1 MASNHLA
8 QQVPPPAAGYRTS
21 TDHMHMVPPRSPHQ
35 QAWQPPPP
43 PGSPPQLP
51 VASQH
56 RSVEQNVAFI
66 AGQVVTMQET
76 LVGFRAKIDS
86 MADEQRAA
94 AERLTMLEG
103 RARSEQALGH
113 DARTPSRSG
122 DARRQVDYSYN
133 DHHYAFGDTP
143 RRGLHFQNLGPPTP
157 RDRIPSGPT
166 SEQNRTSNAY
176 GTSSATGQTQ
186 DQSSLLKVINFFR
199 TTHGVFDGEKG
210 HAAQWMTGLIH
221 AMDSFQVDAKQRI
234 SVAASLLSGDAKV
247 WCQDLQAR
255 MPHMLFQH
263 FPEAHGT
270 TLSELKQR
278 ERDTFVG
285 EFLQRFQPPQDVDSI
300 VRHLQSALQVR
311 KLTPQSL
318 MESIRTHGRNC
329 DPPLSQQHTW
339 SILERCLEPDLVEI
353 IKRSKYKEY
362 PNRKAVADVDWLSD
376 EATAAARISP
386 SSLKV
391 SAAAV
396 TPAPPIV
403 AAIANAPS
411 TSNCDQLEQN
421 MRKITHDMVVLK
433 GMFFDNMIQPGY
445 NGATPYPENRGY
457 TQSPAFQSSPRAA
470 PSPSTSSAFPPTPQD
485 PRAFVAERANRRQ
498 EHFDPEPARPRD
510 ATPQRLV
517 QPPIGATPRSA
528 PPRDSPAPQSLRFAD
543 EEMDPPRDQ
552 RYTPTPQREPSPT
565 PPPQWSRGAPVS
577 GEKGSP
583 APTWSQPR
591 APSRN
596 DYNTGANDR
605 DFSPSTYQGAPS
617 RRYGNGYGNFGSN
630 NQYRQQY
637 RNDHRPA
644 QHTYNTR
651 NAAGRVN
658 AILHQQEEQ
667 QLQQDVQLPL
677 PEDYEYRGAGE
688 QGADGYPVG
697 EQYAGQR
704 DEDDQNEQFDP
715 GGATT
720 AVFPIPNHVCVS
732 RSLILQNNPSFT
744 LPAVFTPQVGLD
756 KVISVLVDTGADFQ
770 VLRTSL
776 FTALGLDISDYVNR
790 SNLGDFQCYDASGKN
805 MGVVGILR
813 RSLSF
818 QLRATD
824 GTYRTFTI
832 DPFYK
837 TASGFLSATVV
848 CDSCPF
854 QALLGWPML
863 GHHSFL
869 IDPATLSVRC
879 DGKIYPKSDQRLA
892 RKSLSSDDTPR
903 TWDGFAGCAT
913 TPLEPFESTLVPV
926 WIPDLVSVMASNE
939 ELVFSPDERFMEE
952 TGLVFTATTIDRSNP
967 RIFLTN
973 TNAHAVDLSAL
984 TYLGTMQRHF
994 HKTVHALNRA
1004 EVSTVAANTSTKQG
1018 STTTRTE
1025 DVLPKIHDSIPDA
1038 YKAQFQALLHEYK
1051 DVFHNDFS
1059 QHSWDTAPATID
1071 LLPGAKPHHA
1081 NPYRLPAAHQL
1092 AMRALIEKFVAE
1104 GVVEASNSPWA
1115 APCFLVP
1122 KANGALRFVI
1132 DYRVLNSY
1140 TNRCHW
1146 PLPNIEDLLMQLA
1159 GARLFSVFD
1168 AHTGFHQMPL
1178 DEEARQFTSFITSF
1192 GQYRYTRLPM
1202 GLANAPSLF
1211 MRGMSD
1217 FTRDLLNVL
1226 VFVDDINIFNGAE
1239 AASEQALYTHH
1250 LQYLTAFF
1258 AKCRLKHL
1266 KLNGK
1271 KSTIGAPEIDYLG
1284 HRINAE
1290 GIFPG
1295 QAKVDAVQS
1304 FATPTSVTNIRTFL
1318 GIVNYYR
1325 QWIKNCAEIQAP
1337 LNNLTRKDVP
1347 FVWTQACEQAFQHL
1361 KAALTRDC
1369 VRSFPHPDLLFH
1381 LDTDSSDFA
1390 IGAALSQEDGR
1401 VLAYFSRSLTG
1412 AELNYSVYE
1421 KECLAIVAA
1430 VTYFRP
1436 YLATQKKFIVHTDH
1450 RSLATVL
1457 KWKNPPRRIAR
1468 WLSTLTEYSF
1478 ETVYRPGPQ
1487 NANADALSRLPSGY
1501 VQVPDAELPAKVVCR
1516 DGVWIEEGKYDRD
1529 DSDHLTAHVSAVG
1542 TTHRAAPRNGL
1553 AQRAPRARAPR
1564 RAHVVTAPPA
1574 MAPAPPV
1581 AHVPADVPPVNGP
1594 LVPVDNVAAQP
1605 DVEAL
1610 RRITAEDLFAL
1621 YGRTFE
1627 DADTGVAYKIADVV
1641 FDAACQE
1648 YRGLRVGR
1656 ADHNDPGEWLPI
1668 EYFQRHLSSQVLPFQ
1683 FEYSTDTF
1691 RFDAE
1696 FRAAVQ
1702 AELPQLFREHVLH
1715 PGDVVYLPDERGQ
1728 YHYHRRHLDKRTR
1741 LLQLQLILPSN
1752 DEVAR
1757 VQAIKTA
1764 LIRASHDESAHMGV
1778 SKTFRRLRQVVFWKG
1793 MQKDVA
1799 EYIQSCDICEYKGK
1813 AADRAHDPQL
1823 ILRHP
1828 LVYRPFQRVSVDLIG
1843 PFPKSRVGH
1852 KHVVVIVDHFTKWSI
1867 AAPIATKEASQVAEV
1882 LIQHMYMI
1890 FGPAEVLLSDNGGEI
1905 TANQLNAE
1913 IFQRLGSYLTN
1924 TTGYHPAS
1932 NGQVERIN
1940 KVYKDAIAK
1949 YTDDKEHEDWD
1960 AFLPLISHSINTSV
1974 STTTGYTPYLLL
1986 FGRECR
1992 QSVHDLLPKLGTN
2005 IKSNSKY
2012 ADYLMSL
2019 NKRLQLM
2026 HAITTRNIDTA
2037 QSLYNKPSVY
2047 HRALHLME
2055 DNEALYG
2062 NGQLVLVYTPAVKVN
2077 NVKKLSKF
2085 WHGPYEVHSRINA
2098 TTYLIS
2104 INGMPQPIHVSRLKP
2119 HHTRPHKFRTATR
2132 PLLH

>member
-1 MASNHLA
+1 
-8 QQVPPPAAGYRTS
+8 
-21 TDHMHMVPPRSPHQ
+21 
-35 QAWQPPPP
+35 
-43 PGSPPQLP
+43 
-51 VASQH
+51 
-56 RSVEQNVAFI
+56 
-66 AGQVVTMQET
+66 MQGVLIGLGE
-76 LVGFRAKIDS
+76 KIDTLTR
-86 MADEQRAA
+86 DQTVA
-94 AERLTMLEG
+94 AERLSTLEG
-103 RARSEQALGH
+103 RAYLPG
-113 DARTPSRSG
+113 DDGRTPGHSN
-122 DARRQVDYSYN
+122 DARRHADYSYN
-133 DHHYAFGDTP
+133 DNHYAFTETP
-143 RRGLHFQNLGPPTP
+143 RRGLAFNNLGPTPT
-157 RDRIPSGPT
+157 RDRAPPAFTERRGPGAPNDWAAQGH
-166 SEQNRTSNAY
+166 SHDA
-176 GTSSATGQTQ
+176 SA
-186 DQSSLLKVINFFR
+186 LLKIIAHLR
-199 TTHGVFDGEKG
+199 ISPGTFDGSQST
-210 HAAQWMTGLIH
+210 AAQWMQDLIVN
-221 AMDSFQVDAKQRI
+221 MDNFRVDPLQRI
-234 SVAASLLSGDAKV
+234 PAATALLTGEAKI
-247 WCQDLQAR
+247 WWQDLHDTE
-255 MPHMLFQH
+255 PNLLFQA
-263 FPEAHGT
+263 FPSERSG
-270 TLSELKQR
+270 SVVELKRLEQSA
-278 ERDTFVG
+278 FVG
-285 EFLQRFQPPQDVDSI
+285 KFLVRFQPPQDVENI
-300 VRHLQSALQVR
+300 VSKLQASLQVK
-311 KLTPQSL
+311 KLLPQAL
-318 MESIRTHGRNC
+318 MENIRTNGRNC
-329 DPPLSQQHTW
+329 DPPLTPQNIW
-339 SILERCLEPDLVEI
+339 SILERCLEPEVVAVI
-353 IKRSKYKEY
+353 QRSEYKEY
-362 PNRKAVADVDWLSD
+362 TNRKATADVDWLSK
-376 EATAAARISP
+376 EATAAARIS
-386 SSLKV
+386 STSLKTHVAV
-391 SAAAV
+391 S
-396 TPAPPIV
+396 PAPPIV
-403 AAIANAPS
+403 AAI
-411 TSNCDQLEQN
+411 
-421 MRKITHDMVVLK
+421 THASPTGACEDLQQSLQQMNRDMVMLK
-433 GMFFDNMIQPGY
+433 GMFFDTMIQPGHDV
-445 NGATPYPENRGY
+445 ATPYPENRGY
-457 TQSPAFQSSPRAA
+457 TQSPSFQSRARAA
-470 PSPSTSSAFPPTPQD
+470 WSPSPSFAPPPTPQD
-485 PRAFVAERANRRQ
+485 PRAFVADRANRRQ
-498 EHFDPEPARPRD
+498 EHFDQEPPRTRD

-517 QPPIGATPRSA
+517 QPPIGATPRSV

-543 EEMDPPRDQ
+543 EDAEVPRDQ
-552 RYTPTPQREPSPT
+552 RYAPTPQRDPPSTTSPQ
-565 PPPQWSRGAPVS
+565 QWSRGAPLS
-577 GEKGSP
+577 GEKSSAGPSP
-583 APTWSQPR
+583 QWSQQR

-596 DYNTGANDR
+596 EFSTNDR
-605 DFSPSTYQGAPS
+605 DAPSPAYQGAPS
-617 RRYGNGYGNFGSN
+617 RRYGNGYGNSNFSNN

-637 RNDHRPA
+637 RTDNRPA
-644 QHTYNTR
+644 QHGYNTR
-651 NAAGRVN
+651 NARVQ
-658 AILHQQEEQ
+658 AIVHQQEEQ
-667 QLQQDVQLPL
+667 QLQQDAQMPL
-677 PEDYEYRGAGE
+677 PEDYEHRGPGVTQRE
-688 QGADGYPVG
+688 EYSEGDQYPDQRGDG
-697 EQYAGQR
+697 
-704 DEDDQNEQFDP
+704 DQNEQFDP
-715 GGATT
+715 GGA
-720 AVFPIPNHVCVS
+720 ASSAFPIPNHVCVS
-732 RSLILQNNPSFT
+732 RSLVLSNNPSFT
-744 LPAVFTPQVGLD
+744 LPAVFTPCAGLD

-770 VLRTSL
+770 VLRSSL
-776 FTALGLDISDYVNR
+776 FTALGLNISEYINR
-790 SNLGDFQCYDASGKN
+790 NNLGDFQCYDASGKN

-813 RSLSF
+813 RPLSF

-837 TASGFLSATVV
+837 TKDGFLSATVV

-854 QALLGWPML
+854 QVLLGHPML
-863 GHHSFL
+863 GHNAFL
-869 IDPATLSVRC
+869 IDPAAMSVIL
-879 DGKIYPKSDQRLA
+879 DGKTYPKSDQRLA
-892 RKSLSSDDTPR
+892 KRTAGSDDIHR
-903 TWDGFAGCAT
+903 TWDGFAGCAST
-913 TPLEPFESTLVPV
+913 TLDPFESMLVPV
-926 WIPDLVSVMASNE
+926 WIPNLVSVMATNE
-939 ELVFSPDERFMEE
+939 ELVFSPDDNFVEG
-952 TGLVFTATTIDRSNP
+952 TGLVFTATTIDRNNP

-973 TNAHAVDLSAL
+973 TNAHAVELPALSF
-984 TYLGTMQRHF
+984 LGTMQRHF
-994 HKTVHALNRA
+994 HKSVHALNRA
-1004 EVSTVAANTSTKQG
+1004 EVNAVTATERTVLG
-1018 STTTRTE
+1018 SGKPRVE
-1025 DVLPKIHDSIPDA
+1025 DVLPKIHDSIPAA
-1038 YKAQFQALLHEYK
+1038 YKAQFEQLLHEYK

-1092 AMRALIEKFVAE
+1092 AMRALIEKFVSE

-1226 VFVDDINIFNGAE
+1226 VFVDDINIYNGAE
-1239 AASEQALYTHH
+1239 ATSEQALYTNH
-1250 LQYLTAFF
+1250 LKYLTAFF

-1304 FATPTSVTNIRTFL
+1304 FSTPNSVTNIRTFL

-1347 FVWTQACEQAFQHL
+1347 FEWTPACERSFQQL
-1361 KAALTRDC
+1361 KTALTRDC
-1369 VRSFPHPDLLFH
+1369 VRSFPHPDLVFH

-1430 VTYFRP
+1430 ITYFRP

-1487 NANADALSRLPSGY
+1487 NGNADALSRLPSYY
-1501 VQVPDAELPAKVVCR
+1501 VHVPDAELPAKVVCR

-1542 TTHRAAPRNGL
+1542 VTHRAALRNGV
-1553 AQRAPRARAPR
+1553 ATRAPRTRAPR
-1564 RAHVVTAPPA
+1564 RGQIAAPPVV
-1574 MAPAPPV
+1574 APAPLVAQVPEANATQLIDGNAPV
-1581 AHVPADVPPVNGP
+1581 EPAAVVATPP
-1594 LVPVDNVAAQP
+1594 
-1605 DVEAL
+1605 EIEEL

-1621 YGRTFE
+1621 YGRVFE
-1627 DADTGVAYKIADVV
+1627 DTDTGVAYKIADVV
-1641 FDAACQE
+1641 FDAARQE
-1648 YRGLRVGR
+1648 YRGLRVVRG
-1656 ADHNDPGEWLPI
+1656 DPNDPGDWLPI
-1668 EYFQRHLSSQVLPFQ
+1668 DYFQRHLGTQMLPYQ
-1683 FEYSTDTF
+1683 FEYSADTF
-1691 RFDAE
+1691 KFDAA

-1715 PGDVVYLPDERGQ
+1715 PSDVVYLPDERGQ
-1728 YHYHRRHLDKRTR
+1728 YHYHRRHLDQRTR
-1741 LLQLQLILPSN
+1741 LLQLQLILPSS
-1752 DEVAR
+1752 DEVACA
-1757 VQAIKTA
+1757 QAIKTA
-1764 LIRASHDESAHMGV
+1764 LIRTSHDENSHMGV

-1828 LVYRPFQRVSVDLIG
+1828 QVYRPFQRVSVDLIG
-1843 PFPKSRVGH
+1843 PFPKSRVGN

-1867 AAPIATKEASQVAEV
+1867 AAPIVTKEAPQVAEV
-1882 LIQHMYMI
+1882 LIQHMYML

-1974 STTTGYTPYLLL
+1974 STTTGYTPYMLL

-1992 QSVHDLLPKLGTN
+1992 QSIHDLLPRLGAS
-2005 IKSNSKY
+2005 IKANSKY
-2012 ADYLMSL
+2012 SDYIMGL

-2026 HAITTRNIDTA
+2026 HAITTRNIDVA
-2037 QSLYNKPSVY
+2037 QSIYNKPSVY
-2047 HRALHLME
+2047 HRALYLMD
-2055 DNEALYG
+2055 DNDALYA

-2098 TTYLIS
+2098 TTYLIT
-2104 INGMPQPIHVSRLKP
+2104 IGGAQQPIHASRLKP
-2119 HHTRPHKFRTATR
+2119 HHTRPLKFRTATR

>member
-1 MASNHLA
+1 MITVQGALVSLG
-8 QQVPPPAAGYRTS
+8 QQMEALTK
-21 TDHMHMVPPRSPHQ
+21 DH
-35 QAWQPPPP
+35 
-43 PGSPPQLP
+43 
-51 VASQH
+51 SQVDD
-56 RSVEQNVAFI
+56 RLS
-66 AGQVVTMQET
+66 
-76 LVGFRAKIDS
+76 KI
-86 MADEQRAA
+86 
-94 AERLTMLEG
+94 ERRVQM
-103 RARSEQALGH
+103 GH
-113 DARTPSRSG
+113 VFGNNGRTPGQSN
-122 DARRQVDYSYN
+122 DARRNADYSYN
-133 DHHYAFGDTP
+133 DHHYSFVETP
-143 RRGLHFQNLGPPTP
+143 QRGLAVHNLDSSTY
-157 RDRIPSGPT
+157 RDREPMPHAERRS
-166 SEQNRTSNAY
+166 
-176 GTSSATGQTQ
+176 SSALNEWSTPGP
-186 DQSSLLKVINFFR
+186 SSDASVLLKVISYCRNMPG
-199 TTHGVFDGEKG
+199 TFDGSQVT
-210 HAAQWMTGLIH
+210 AAQWMLELIGSL
-221 AMDSFQVDAKQRI
+221 DSLN
-234 SVAASLLSGDAKV
+234 VAAALRIPVVTALLTGEAKV
-247 WCQDLQAR
+247 WWQDLHDKEPQL
-255 MPHMLFQH
+255 LFQS
-263 FPEAHGT
+263 FP
-270 TLSELKQR
+270 SERSSSVLDLKR
-278 ERDTFVG
+278 LEKDAFVG
-285 EFLQRFQPPQDVDSI
+285 KFLARFQPPQDVESI
-300 VRHLQSALQVR
+300 VSKLQASLQVK
-311 KLTPQSL
+311 KLPPQAL
-318 MESIRTHGRNC
+318 MENIRMNGRNC
-329 DPPLSQQHTW
+329 DPPLSQQNIWT
-339 SILERCLEPDLVEI
+339 IFERCLDPEVVATVQ
-353 IKRSKYKEY
+353 RSEYKVY
-362 PNRKAVADVDWLSD
+362 PNKKASADVDWLCK
-376 EATAAARISP
+376 EATAAARIP
-386 SSLKV
+386 STSLKV
-391 SAAAV
+391 PAAV
-396 TPAPPIV
+396 SPAPPIV
-403 AAIANAPS
+403 AAVAH
-411 TSNCDQLEQN
+411 TSPENNCEELHQL
-421 MRKITHDMVVLK
+421 MHKITHDIVQLK
-433 GMFFDNMIQPGY
+433 GVMYDNMIQPGHDV
-445 NGATPYPENRGY
+445 ATPYPEHRGY
-457 TQSPAFQSSPRAA
+457 TQSPSFMQRPRSPWSSSSQPYV
-470 PSPSTSSAFPPTPQD
+470 PSSTPQD
-485 PRAFVAERANRRQ
+485 PRTFVADRANRRQ
-498 EHFDPEPARPRD
+498 EHLDQEPARPRD

-528 PPRDSPAPQSLRFAD
+528 PLRDSPAPQSLRFAD
-543 EEMDPPRDQ
+543 EEADAPREQ
-552 RYTPTPQREPSPT
+552 RYAPTPQRDTSANNSAQ
-565 PPPQWSRGAPVS
+565 QWSRGAPRS
-577 GEKGSP
+577 GEKSSAGPSP
-583 APTWSQPR
+583 QWSQQR
-591 APSRN
+591 ASPRN
-596 DYNTGANDR
+596 DFGNGSNDR
-605 DFSPSTYQGAPS
+605 EYQGAPT
-617 RRYGNGYGNFGSN
+617 RRYGNGYGNNFGSN
-630 NQYRQQY
+630 NSSRQPY
-637 RNDHRPA
+637 RNDTRPS
-644 QHTYNTR
+644 QHGYNTR
-651 NAAGRVN
+651 NAGRVQ
-658 AILHQQEEQ
+658 AILQQPDDQ
-667 QLQQDVQLPL
+667 QMQQDVQLPL
-677 PEDYEYRGAGE
+677 REDYEYQGAGE
-688 QGADGYPVG
+688 NEG
-697 EQYAGQR
+697 ERYQEGDQFPDQR
-704 DEDDQNEQFDP
+704 DGSDQNEQFDP
-715 GGATT
+715 GGETSSG
-720 AVFPIPNHVCVS
+720 FPIPNHVCVS
-732 RSLILQNNPSFT
+732 RSLVLSNNPSFT
-744 LPAVFTPQVGLD
+744 LPAVFTPRAGLD

-770 VLRTSL
+770 VLRSSL
-776 FTALGLDISDYVNR
+776 FAALGLDISDYINR
-790 SNLGDFQCYDASGKN
+790 NNLGDFQCYDASGKN

-813 RSLSF
+813 RTLSF

-832 DPFYK
+832 EPFYK
-837 TASGFLSATVV
+837 TKDGFLSATVV
-848 CDSCPF
+848 CDNCPF
-854 QALLGWPML
+854 QVLLGHPML
-863 GHHSFL
+863 GHHAFL
-869 IDPATLSVRC
+869 IDPATMSVRC
-879 DGKIYPKSDQRLA
+879 DGKVYPKSDQRLA
-892 RKSLSSDDTPR
+892 RKSQSSDDTPR
-903 TWDGFAGCAT
+903 TWDGFAGCAST
-913 TPLEPFESTLVPV
+913 SLQPFESMLVPV
-926 WIPDLVSVMASNE
+926 WIPELVSVMASNE
-939 ELVFSPDERFMEE
+939 ELVFSPDDGFVEE
-952 TGLVFTATTIDRSNP
+952 TGLVFTATTIDRNKP

-973 TNAHAVDLSAL
+973 TNAHAVELPALSF
-984 TYLGTMQRHF
+984 LGTMQRHF
-994 HKTVHALNRA
+994 HKSVHALNRA
-1004 EVSTVAANTSTKQG
+1004 EVNAVASTDHTPSLSGKNRV
-1018 STTTRTE
+1018 E
-1025 DVLPKIHDSIPDA
+1025 DVLPKIHESIPAA
-1038 YKAQFQALLHEYK
+1038 YKAQFESLLHEYK

-1071 LLPGAKPHHA
+1071 LLPGAKPYHA

-1092 AMRALIEKFVAE
+1092 AMRALIEKFVSE

-1226 VFVDDINIFNGAE
+1226 VFVDDINIYNGAE
-1239 AASEQALYTHH
+1239 ATSEHALYTNH
-1250 LQYLTAFF
+1250 LKYLTAFF
-1258 AKCRLKHL
+1258 EKCRLKHL

-1290 GIFPG
+1290 GIFPA

-1304 FATPTSVTNIRTFL
+1304 FSTPSSVTHIRTFL

-1325 QWIKNCAEIQAP
+1325 QWIEKCAEIQAP
-1337 LNNLTRKDVP
+1337 LNYLTRKDVP
-1347 FVWTQACEQAFQHL
+1347 FEWTPACERAFQQL

-1369 VRSFPHPDLLFH
+1369 VRSFPHPDLMFH

-1430 VTYFRP
+1430 ITYFRP

-1487 NANADALSRLPSGY
+1487 NGNADALSRLPSYY
-1501 VQVPDAELPAKVVCR
+1501 VHVPDSELPAKVVCR

-1542 TTHRAAPRNGL
+1542 TTHRAAPHRVVV
-1553 AQRAPRARAPR
+1553 PRAPR
-1564 RAHVVTAPPA
+1564 RRVQRRVQNAVLPVAEPAPPA
-1574 MAPAPPV
+1574 APIPAANAHHGQVPPGPPGLPVAEAAPPE
-1581 AHVPADVPPVNGP
+1581 
-1594 LVPVDNVAAQP
+1594 VD
-1605 DVEAL
+1605 EL

-1621 YGRTFE
+1621 YGRVFE
-1627 DADTGVAYKIADVV
+1627 DADTGVVYKIADVV
-1641 FDAACQE
+1641 FDAARQE
-1648 YRGLRVGR
+1648 YRGLRVVR
-1656 ADHNDPGEWLPI
+1656 ADPNDPGEWLPM
-1668 EYFQRHLSSQVLPFQ
+1668 EYFQRHLSTQVLPYQ
-1683 FEYSTDTF
+1683 FEYSADTF
-1691 RFDAE
+1691 QFDAA

-1715 PGDVVYLPDERGQ
+1715 PSDVVYLPDERGQ

-1741 LLQLQLILPSN
+1741 LLQLQLILPSS
-1752 DEVAR
+1752 DEVACA
-1757 VQAIKTA
+1757 QAIKTA
-1764 LIRASHDESAHMGV
+1764 LLRTSHDENAHMGV

-1793 MQKDVA
+1793 MQKDVV

-1828 LVYRPFQRVSVDLIG
+1828 QVYRPFQRVSVDLIG
-1843 PFPKSRVGH
+1843 PFPKSRAGH
-1852 KHVVVIVDHFTKWSI
+1852 KHVVVIVDHFTKWAI
-1867 AAPIATKEASQVAEV
+1867 AAPIATKEAPQVAEV
-1882 LIQHMYMI
+1882 LIQHMYML

-1974 STTTGYTPYLLL
+1974 SATTGYTPYLLL

-1992 QSVHDLLPKLGTN
+1992 QSIHDLLPKLGAN

-2012 ADYLMSL
+2012 SDYIIGL

-2026 HAITTRNIDTA
+2026 HAITTRNIDAT

-2047 HRALHLME
+2047 HRALYLME
-2055 DNEALYG
+2055 NNDALYA

-2098 TTYLIS
+2098 TTYLIT
-2104 INGMPQPIHVSRLKP
+2104 IGGAQQPIHASRLKP
-2119 HHTRPHKFRTATR
+2119 HHARPPKFRTATR